1 MRKWDIRSVKRC
13 SFIKTSRSEREKQ
26 TSYINTYT
34 QNLEKETDEPVC
46 RRGRETQTW
55 RTDLRAQQG
64 KQSVGQTSRVAL
76 AYTHHLHAAPLAV
89 HSGWQIE
96 LTASGKLPTVEGR

>member
-46 RRGRETQTW
+46 RRGRETLDPRFHETAT
-55 RTDLRAQQG
+55 RLN
-64 KQSVGQTSRVAL
+64 VGHPINLNFRST
-76 AYTHHLHAAPLAV
+76 
-89 HSGWQIE
+89 IIFF
-96 LTASGKLPTVEGR
+96 